1 MGHDRLKPGLLSPV
15 WRSRTV
21 EEQKRRGWEM
31 AVRIEKI
38 LCTVLHET
46 HKRHVKETMETLS
59 ERTEG
64 FYG

>member
-1 MGHDRLKPGLLSPV
+1 
-15 WRSRTV
+15 
-21 EEQKRRGWEM
+21 M

-46 HKRHVKETMETLS
+46 HKRHVEETMETLS
-59 ERTEG
+59 ERRER